1 VLRLRRCL
9 YLILFDS
16 AGARE
21 LRDGLMTDIPRSWF
35 AKLIRNPVAIL
46 GAVGSLFVV
55 LANAGPAIDGS
66 KNLWRRWA
74 VPPSQL
80 ETNWQGSWK
89 SREGFTFGFAMQLE
103 VRDDGAA
110 DGQISWQ
117 MLETP
122 PDSFLA
128 PRTGD
133 SAIEFVSGTYDRETR
148 VAVISGHKVSDPT
161 LLALDTYKFQIKPDN
176 VSFVGMSKHRGEWEA
191 QAGGTVIVTEK
202 P

>member
-1 VLRLRRCL
+1 
-9 YLILFDS
+9 
-16 AGARE
+16 
-21 LRDGLMTDIPRSWF
+21 M
-35 AKLIRNPVAIL
+35 
-46 GAVGSLFVV
+46 
-55 LANAGPAIDGS
+55 ANAG
-66 KNLWRRWA
+66 N
-74 VPPSQL
+74 
-80 ETNWQGSWK
+80 
-89 SREGFTFGFAMQLE
+89 
-103 VRDDGAA
+103 AA
-110 DGQISWQ
+110 R
-117 MLETP
+117 L
-122 PDSFLA
+122 FLA

>member
-1 VLRLRRCL
+1 
-9 YLILFDS
+9 
-16 AGARE
+16 
-21 LRDGLMTDIPRSWF
+21 MTEVPRSWF
-35 AKLIRNPVAIL
+35 GKLIRSPVAIL

-66 KNLWRRWA
+66 INLWHRWTQ
-74 VPPSQL
+74 PPAHL

-89 SREGFTFGFAMQLE
+89 SREGFTFGFAMQLD

-117 MLETP
+117 LLATP

-133 SAIEFVSGTYDRETR
+133 SAIEYVSGTYDRAKR
-148 VAVISGHKVSDPT
+148 VAVIAGNTVSDPT

-176 VSFVGMSKHRGEWEA
+176 VTFVGMSKHRGQWEA
-191 QAGGTVIVTEK
+191 EAGGTVIVTEK
-202 P
+202 Q